1 MAEMPPCYGSSAG
14 AHTVGQRTDRRSAA
28 CTARVR
34 RGDGEARGARAPM
47 HRGARVGLGKERVS
61 GGVRPRSAVASG
73 VDAEAA
79 GARTRYAA
87 HGAHDVMARRRPRPN
102 VLPAPCLNS
111 NISKILNRTLPTDEY
126 ESCRSSN
133 PLPLSKRLYGVF
145 LNRFCR
151 KRLSALNVSLCP

>member
-1 MAEMPPCYGSSAG
+1 MLPCYDAPRRARVRTGP
-14 AHTVGQRTDRRSAA
+14 RTDRRSAV

-47 HRGARVGLGKERVS
+47 HHRARVSLGKERVS

-73 VDAEAA
+73 ADVEAA
-79 GARTRYAA
+79 GARARCAA
-87 HGAHDVMARRRPRPN
+87 HGAHDVVAQQRPCPN
-102 VLPAPCLNS
+102 VLLAPCLNS
-111 NISKILNRTLPTDEY
+111 NISKILNRTLPADEY

-151 KRLSALNVSLCP
+151 KTLPTLNVSLCP